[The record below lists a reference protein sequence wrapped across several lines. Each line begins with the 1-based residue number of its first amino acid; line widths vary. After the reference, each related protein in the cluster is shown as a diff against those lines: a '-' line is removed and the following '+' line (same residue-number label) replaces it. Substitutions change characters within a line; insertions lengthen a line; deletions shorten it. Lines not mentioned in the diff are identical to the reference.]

1 MQSVPMRINVVSG
14 AHMPKMDA
22 LLGTCDPYCIVRC
35 GGKDM
40 RTGTGKGYDVRW
52 DAVLDVDVDVG
63 GKGEVEVEVWDYD
76 RLTKDDVIGK
86 VCVYVCVCVCM
97 RVCMCR

>member
-1 MQSVPMRINVVSG
+1 MWINVVSG

-22 LLGTCDPYCIVRC
+22 FLGTCDPYCIVRC
-35 GGKDM
+35 GDKDM

-52 DAVLDVDVDVG
+52 DATFDVDVG

-86 VCVYVCVCVCM
+86 VWVHLCAYICVCM
-97 RVCMCR
+97 YVGRYV